1 MVITLSSD
9 QQRQLLE
16 WARQISQAHVE
27 SNCMPPGY
35 TGYTLHVEF
44 GGPFGAD
51 AWASSGTARIEL
63 GEVAV
68 ALS

>member
-16 WARQISQAHVE
+16 WARQISQAHVD
-27 SNCMPPGY
+27 SDCMPPGY
-35 TGYTLHVEF
+35 TLHVEI
-44 GGPFGAD
+44 GGPFGSD